1 MNVPEIRHRLVL
13 QSIGRTIAVG
23 RSVIGLSGTGL
34 SDNCF
39 FEEYDEFLGNEKVCL
54 LGLRAMRGHMVFN
67 SANCTNVK

>member
-1 MNVPEIRHRLVL
+1 M
-13 QSIGRTIAVG
+13 G